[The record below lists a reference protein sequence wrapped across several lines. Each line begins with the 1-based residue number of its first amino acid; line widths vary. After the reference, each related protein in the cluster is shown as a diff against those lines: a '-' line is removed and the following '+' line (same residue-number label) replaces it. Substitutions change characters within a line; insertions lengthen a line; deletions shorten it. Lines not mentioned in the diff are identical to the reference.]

1 MASFNFDKFTE
12 TARRSLSV
20 AKSEAEKFGHDYIG
34 SEHMLLGVLGVD
46 GVAKDAL
53 ESMGVD
59 DYDKVRFEISKVSKP
74 SSNVETIGSLPFTP
88 RARQILANAIEE
100 SKKLDS
106 NYVGTEHLLIAL
118 LDDSESIAC
127 QVLVNMGIKA
137 NAVKDAV
144 LKYVSP
150 PPGYVQNTDE
160 VDESDG
166 GKNKGPKKEK
176 EKSATPAL
184 DAFGRDLTKLAIEK
198 KLDPVVGRMT
208 EMKRMLQI
216 LMRRRK
222 NNPVLIGDAG
232 VGKTAIVEGLAQMIA
247 NGDAPPALSGK
258 KIIELDLSSMIAGT
272 KYRGQFEERLK
283 AVMSEIVRAKNI
295 ILFVDELHTL
305 VGAGNAEGAMD
316 AANTLKPALA
326 RGEVHCIGATTC
338 DEYRKYIEKDS
349 ALDRRFQPI
358 VVREPDEKETV
369 AILSGLRKHYEEF
382 HKVVITDKALVEAS
396 RLSNRYIT
404 SRFLPDKAIDVI
416 DEAGARLRL
425 MVSGSAY
432 ATEIRSI
439 EDMKRE
445 MEESKIVAVGNQK
458 FEDAAE
464 YRDRIE
470 KLASLSSR
478 LRSSSDKAPQV
489 VCEVTED
496 VIREVVSSM
505 TGIPL
510 QRVSDSEAEKILRM
524 DKEMTKSVVSQK
536 EAIEAVAR
544 AVRRGRSGL
553 RPVKRPI
560 ACFLFMGPT
569 GVGKTLVAKT
579 LAEQMFGSEDALI
592 QVDMSEYMEKHT
604 VSRLIGAPPGYVGY
618 EEGGQLTEKIRR
630 RPFSVILLDEIEKA
644 HWDVFNVLLQLM
656 EEGRMTDGL
665 GRTVDFRNTIIIMTS
680 NIAADAIKNKGSM
693 GFGRRDPES
702 NYDQMKARLKQEMEK
717 VFRPEFL
724 NRLDDVVVFRPLERD
739 DIMAIVDMELG
750 KFSKVLT
757 EHGVSMV
764 VDQPAK
770 DWLFE
775 KGFNPEMGARPLRR
789 AIEQNLEDEFGE
801 MKLRGNL
808 EFGTVV
814 TVSRK
819 PEEDKLSFSIKPLDK
834 KKPKKKKAEEPCPIS

>member
-1 MASFNFDKFTE
+1 
-12 TARRSLSV
+12 
-20 AKSEAEKFGHDYIG
+20 
-34 SEHMLLGVLGVD
+34 
-46 GVAKDAL
+46 
-53 ESMGVD
+53 
-59 DYDKVRFEISKVSKP
+59 
-74 SSNVETIGSLPFTP
+74 
-88 RARQILANAIEE
+88 
-100 SKKLDS
+100 
-106 NYVGTEHLLIAL
+106 
-118 LDDSESIAC
+118 
-127 QVLVNMGIKA
+127 
-137 NAVKDAV
+137 
-144 LKYVSP
+144 
-150 PPGYVQNTDE
+150 
-160 VDESDG
+160 
-166 GKNKGPKKEK
+166 
-176 EKSATPAL
+176 
-184 DAFGRDLTKLAIEK
+184 
-198 KLDPVVGRMT
+198 
-208 EMKRMLQI
+208 
-216 LMRRRK
+216 
-222 NNPVLIGDAG
+222 
-232 VGKTAIVEGLAQMIA
+232 
-247 NGDAPPALSGK
+247 
-258 KIIELDLSSMIAGT
+258 
-272 KYRGQFEERLK
+272 
-283 AVMSEIVRAKNI
+283 
-295 ILFVDELHTL
+295 
-305 VGAGNAEGAMD
+305 MD

-382 HKVVITDKALVEAS
+382 HKVVITDKALAEAS

-489 VCEVTED
+489 ICEVNED
-496 VIREVVSSM
+496 VIQEVVSSM

-524 DKEMTKSVVSQK
+524 DKEMAKSVVSQK